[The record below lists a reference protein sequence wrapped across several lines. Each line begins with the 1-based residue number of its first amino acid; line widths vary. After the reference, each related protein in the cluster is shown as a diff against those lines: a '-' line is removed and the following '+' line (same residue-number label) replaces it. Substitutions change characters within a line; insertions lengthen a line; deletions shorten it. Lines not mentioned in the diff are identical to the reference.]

1 MTSRISSVSR
11 GLLAVTFL
19 VPMMGIRGSGPDG
32 SLPDASRQIGVSLT
46 IPRITL
52 AVPIFVKP
60 RMLQKGAKGVP
71 VTVSVWLPSEQI
83 AKQVLPETVVL
94 NDTVPNIRY
103 RGLPRLAMPPD
114 GRRCMFAFDRQAV
127 SHILPTGLRVE
138 VTVSGELRSRHYLRG
153 ADVIAVVE
161 TPPYDDNN
169 KWH

>member
-1 MTSRISSVSR
+1 
-11 GLLAVTFL
+11 
-19 VPMMGIRGSGPDG
+19 MMGMRGGGPG
-32 SLPDASRQIGVSLT
+32 SSLQDASRQIGVSLT

-60 RMLQKGAKGVP
+60 RMWEKGAEGVP

-114 GRRCMFAFDRQAV
+114 GRRCMFAFDRRAV
-127 SHILPTGLRVE
+127 SDILPTGLRVE
-138 VTVSGELRSRHYLRG
+138 VTLSGELRSRHYFRG
-153 ADVIAVVE
+153 ADAIAVIE
-161 TPPYDDNN
+161 TPPYDDNDQ
-169 KWH
+169 